1 MLDFWS
7 NFWGSVQNNRAF
19 DHAFV
24 IREKNIYSHESILMP
39 GQYSRF
45 PVAKAALLFL
55 MTGNDYD
62 DGVEYEKPEIYE
74 EQKQQ
79 LEEIPRK
86 LWEKEKQ
93 VFIL

>member
-45 PVAKAALLFL
+45 PVAKAALLF
-55 MTGNDYD
+55 
-62 DGVEYEKPEIYE
+62 
-74 EQKQQ
+74 
-79 LEEIPRK
+79 
-86 LWEKEKQ
+86 
-93 VFIL
+93 